1 MEEYEVLDLSVIVFD
16 SNDVITDSE
25 EGSIV
30 TPWA

>member
-16 SNDVITDSE
+16 SNDVIADSE